1 MQFNSS
7 NQRNFLLNK
16 LGVDCRNHNP
26 IERNISMKTA
36 IIGLGNMGK
45 GLARRLAGNTELIVA
60 SRDSAAASAFAAGLK
75 NTRAANVMDAV
86 ANADIVILAMHYA
99 AALEAAAWPSLKGKI
114 VVDIS
119 NPVKP
124 DFSGLLIGH
133 STSAAE
139 EIQAIAKGAKVVKAF
154 NTIFAGLFDGPA
166 ASTRNVPVFVA
177 GDDEAAVDAVA
188 KLASAA
194 GFAVE
199 KTGGLDAAKL
209 LEPLGMLNIRFG
221 YGLGRGT
228 AIAPSWVDV
237 AS

>member
-1 MQFNSS
+1 
-7 NQRNFLLNK
+7 
-16 LGVDCRNHNP
+16 
-26 IERNISMKTA
+26 MKTA

-45 GLARRLAGNTELIVA
+45 GLAKRLAGNTDLIVA
-60 SRDSAAASAFAAGLK
+60 SRDAAAATAFAAGLK
-75 NTRAANVMDAV
+75 NTSAASVADAI
-86 ANADIVILAMHYA
+86 AAADIVVLAMHYG
-99 AALEAAAWPSLKGKI
+99 AALEAAAMPSLKGKI

-124 DFSGLLIGH
+124 DFSGLLLGH

-139 EIQAIAKGAKVVKAF
+139 EIQAVAKGAKVVKAF

-166 ASTRNVPVFVA
+166 ASTKNVPVFVA
-177 GDDEAAVDAVA
+177 GNDEAAVDAVA
-188 KLASAA
+188 DLALNA

-209 LEPLGMLNIRFG
+209 LEPLGMLNIRLG

-228 AIAPSWVDV
+228 SIAPTWLAVS
-237 AS
+237 A